1 MKVTII
7 VDTYLPFLTQVASI
21 VNSKNALPILGTIK
35 IETRSEK
42 NTAILT
48 SGDGDMWLQVVAPT
62 GGSDSDF
69 KFCVDAKDL
78 LQALRNLS
86 GRVVTLDIDE
96 SKQMVKG
103 EYENG
108 DFSLPIQNANEYPQ
122 IPVNNQEPK
131 TIILPV
137 SRIINAVDMT
147 VFAVASDELRPQ
159 LNGVHFDFTNESM
172 TTAASDG
179 CKLARYQDN
188 VVKLN
193 DMEACGFT
201 ISSKVCHAI
210 TTILDKYDGDVKLAF
225 TDNSISISNQQFKLN
240 ARLVDGRFPNYNA
253 VIPKNNDVVAVID
266 RSLLLES
273 MKRVLPFGSSS
284 SELMVLMF
292 QDGKVTV
299 FAENIDF
306 SLSAKETIFCDYNG
320 DKFKIAFKG
329 SYLSQMVSNIKDEK
343 VKFMMK
349 DSSMATLITSFTAN
363 TETDF
368 ISLLMPMQIA

>member
-35 IETRSEK
+35 IETRSE
-42 NTAILT
+42 NSVAILT

-78 LQALRNLS
+78 LQALRNLG
-86 GRVVTLDIDE
+86 GRVVTLDVDE
-96 SKQMVKG
+96 NKSIVKG
-103 EYENG
+103 EYDNG

-122 IPVNNQEPK
+122 IPKNNQEPRVL
-131 TIILPV
+131 IVPV
-137 SRIINAVDMT
+137 TRIIDAVDT
-147 VFAVASDELRPQ
+147 TDFAVASDELRPQ

-179 CKLARYQDN
+179 CKLARYKDN
-188 VVKLN
+188 EVKLN
-193 DMEACGFT
+193 DVETCGFT

-210 TTILDKYDGDVKLAF
+210 TAILDKYDGDVKLAF

-240 ARLVDGRFPNYNA
+240 ARLIDGRFPNYNA
-253 VIPKNNDVVAVID
+253 VIPKSNDIVAIID
-266 RSLLLES
+266 RNEFLES

-292 QDGKVTV
+292 QEGKVTV

-306 SLSAKETIFCDYNG
+306 SLSAKETIPCEYNG
-320 DKFKIAFKG
+320 NDFKIAFKG
-329 SYLSQMVSNIKDEK
+329 SYLSQMVSNIKDDK

-349 DSSMATLITSFTAN
+349 DSSMAALITPVTVSV
-363 TETDF
+363 ETDF

>member
-35 IETRSEK
+35 IETRSE
-42 NTAILT
+42 NSVAVLT

-78 LQALRNLS
+78 LQALRNLG
-86 GRVVTLDIDE
+86 GRVVTLDVDE
-96 SKQMVKG
+96 NKSIVKG
-103 EYENG
+103 EYDNG

-122 IPVNNQEPK
+122 IPKNSQEPRVL
-131 TIILPV
+131 IVPV
-137 SRIINAVDMT
+137 TRIIDAVDT
-147 VFAVASDELRPQ
+147 TDFAVASDELRPQ

-179 CKLARYQDN
+179 CKLARYKDN
-188 VVKLN
+188 EVKLN
-193 DMEACGFT
+193 DVETCGFT

-210 TTILDKYDGDVKLAF
+210 TAILDKYDGDVKLAF

-240 ARLVDGRFPNYNA
+240 ARLIDGRFPNYNA
-253 VIPKNNDVVAVID
+253 VIPKSNDIVAIID
-266 RSLLLES
+266 RNELLES

-292 QDGKVTV
+292 QEGKVTV

-306 SLSAKETIFCDYNG
+306 SLSAKETIPCEYKGND
-320 DKFKIAFKG
+320 FKIAFKG
-329 SYLSQMVSNIKDEK
+329 SYLSQMVSNIKDDK

-349 DSSMATLITSFTAN
+349 DSSMAALITPVTVSV
-363 TETDF
+363 ETDF

>member
-21 VNSKNALPILGTIK
+21 VNSKNSLPILGTIK
-35 IETRSEK
+35 IETRSE
-42 NTAILT
+42 NSVAVLT

-78 LQALRNLS
+78 LQALRNLG
-86 GRVVTLDIDE
+86 GRVVTLDVDE
-96 SKQMVKG
+96 NKSIVKG
-103 EYENG
+103 EYDNG

-122 IPVNNQEPK
+122 IPKNNQEPRVL
-131 TIILPV
+131 IVPV
-137 SRIINAVDMT
+137 TRIIDAVDT
-147 VFAVASDELRPQ
+147 TDFAVASDELRPQ

-179 CKLARYQDN
+179 CKLARYKDN
-188 VVKLN
+188 EVKLN
-193 DMEACGFT
+193 DAETCGFT

-210 TTILDKYDGDVKLAF
+210 TAILDKYDGDVKLAF

-240 ARLVDGRFPNYNA
+240 ARLIDGRFPNYNA
-253 VIPKNNDVVAVID
+253 VIPKSNDIVAIID
-266 RSLLLES
+266 RNELLES

-292 QDGKVTV
+292 QEGKVTV

-306 SLSAKETIFCDYNG
+306 SLSAKETITCEYKGND
-320 DKFKIAFKG
+320 FKIAFKG
-329 SYLSQMVSNIKDEK
+329 SYLSQMVSNIKDDK

-349 DSSMATLITSFTAN
+349 DSSMAALITPVTVSV
-363 TETDF
+363 ETNF

>member
-21 VNSKNALPILGTIK
+21 VNSKNAIPILGTIK
-35 IETRSEK
+35 IETHSEK
-42 NTAILT
+42 NIAVLT
-48 SGDGDMWLQVVAPT
+48 SGDGDMWMQVVAPT
-62 GGSDSDF
+62 GGSDGDF
-69 KFCVDAKDL
+69 QFCVDARNL

-86 GRVVTLDIDE
+86 GRIVTLDVDE
-96 SKQMVKG
+96 SKHIVKG

-108 DFSLPIQNANEYPQ
+108 DFSLPIQNASEYPK
-122 IPVNNQEPK
+122 IPTNNQEP
-131 TIILPV
+131 TVIVLPI
-137 SRIINAVDMT
+137 SRIIDAVSTTD
-147 VFAVASDELRPQ
+147 FAVASDELRPQ
-159 LNGVHFDFTNESM
+159 LNGVHFDFTRESM

-188 VVKLN
+188 TTKLS
-193 DMEACGFT
+193 DKDICGFT
-201 ISSKVCHAI
+201 LSSKVCHAI
-210 TTILDKYDGDVKLAF
+210 TTILDKYDGDVKLVF

-253 VIPKNNDVVAVID
+253 VIPKSNDVVAIID
-266 RSLLLES
+266 RAVLLES
-273 MKRVLPFGSSS
+273 MKRVLPFGSTS
-284 SELMVLMF
+284 SELMVMMF
-292 QDGKVTV
+292 QNDKVTV

-306 SLSAKETIFCDYNG
+306 SLSAKETIPCEYSG

-329 SYLSQMVSNIKDEK
+329 SFLTQMVSNIKDEK

-349 DSSMATLITSFTAN
+349 DSSMAVLIAPVNTSAEN
-363 TETDF
+363 DF